1 MKITKYDQS
10 EFYTQQIYDKI
21 NEIKLLCNREKIPMF
36 FACATKNDGKGT
48 VYETEF
54 IGTGSNEITLKDD
67 KITDFINVVNG
78 FNTIPPKSKM
88 EIDFED

>member
-1 MKITKYDQS
+1 MKNTKFDQT
-10 EFYTQQIYDKI
+10 EFYKQEIYDKI

-36 FACATKNDGKGT
+36 FACAVKNDNKNT

-54 IGTGSNEITLKDD
+54 IGTGSNEIGLKDD

-78 FNTIPPKSKM
+78 FSTTPPKAKM
-88 EIDFED
+88 EIEYKD